1 MLYLLQQAME
11 SKQEDDGMNENL
23 IVAAILGLV
32 GIGIIMVWQFLNNSQ
47 KMIDRI
53 VETWESKQ
61 EEIK

>member
-47 KMIDRI
+47 K
-53 VETWESKQ
+53 VKVSPA
-61 EEIK
+61 

>member
-1 MLYLLQQAME
+1 
-11 SKQEDDGMNENL
+11 MNENL